1 MLFALLGR
9 YDPTLMAENMD
20 RERRVMQ
27 NPPMGI
33 EVVAR
38 YARVGVRGGFIHI
51 VRADEAE
58 QLGALLLEFVDLVE
72 YEVVPIIEI
81 TGEKGVEL
89 VKEYLEE
96 IPMHGPM

>member
-1 MLFALLGR
+1 MLFALLGK
-9 YDPTLMAENMD
+9 YDPSLMKENFN
-20 RERRVMQ
+20 REGRVMEK
-27 NPPMGI
+27 PPTGI

-38 YARVGVRGGFIHI
+38 YARVGGQGGFMHI
-51 VRADEAE
+51 VRADDAD

-72 YEVVPIIEI
+72 YEIVPIIEL
-81 TGEKGVEL
+81 TGAKGVEL